1 MLKSRPK
8 SVSSELGRLW
18 MESASPAENC
28 ALRPVETVWGGRGV
42 EIAATDKPGLKFRE
56 RVYVVQN
63 SI

>member
-42 EIAATDKPGLKFRE
+42 DVATTDRPGLKFRE
-56 RVYVVQN
+56 CVKLI
-63 SI
+63 S